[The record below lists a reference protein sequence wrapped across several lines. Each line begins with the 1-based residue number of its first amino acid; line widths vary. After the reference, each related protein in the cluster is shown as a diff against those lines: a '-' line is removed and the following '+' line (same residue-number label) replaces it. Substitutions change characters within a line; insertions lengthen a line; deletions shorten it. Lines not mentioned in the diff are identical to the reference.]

1 MKTCKQGFEI
11 ITPLDNEYITKHIER
26 CGRICYK
33 SESNITDESA
43 EKFIRGI
50 IKRGHESVIEHYS
63 FSVKFITDRSVTHE
77 IVRHRIASYSQESQR
92 YVKYA
97 GNNELTFIEPSYLD
111 FESDDQVDKLM
122 CDLWR
127 DTMLETEVGYN
138 KMLENGATPE
148 KARAVLPNSTRTE
161 IIMTANLRSWRNFMK
176 LRTDRTA
183 HPQIRELSQQLLM
196 ELKKHIPVFFEDFD
210 LGYKNEK

>member
-1 MKTCKQGFEI
+1 MKICKQGFEI
-11 ITPLDNEYITKHIER
+11 ITTLDNEYITKHIER

-33 SESNITDESA
+33 SEANITDESA
-43 EKFIRGI
+43 EKFIKGI

-97 GNNELTFIEPSYLD
+97 GNNELTFIEPVYLD
-111 FESDDQVDKLM
+111 FESDNNVEEYM
-122 CDLWR
+122 CDLWK
-127 DTMLETEVGYN
+127 DAMVESECFYN
-138 KMLENGATPE
+138 KMLENGSTPE
-148 KARAVLPNSTRTE
+148 QARAVLPNSTRTE

-176 LRTDRTA
+176 LRTDKTA
-183 HPQIRELSQQLLM
+183 HPQIRLLAQGLLI
-196 ELKKHIPVFFEDFD
+196 ELKKQIPVFFEDFD
-210 LGYKNEK
+210 IGE